1 MLDLLLEL
9 VFYVIVEGAF
19 ELLSQAFS
27 TELRPKVRP
36 GVLSKILAGIAWFG
50 VGSISGL
57 LLTVFFPYRF
67 IRITPF
73 PGFSLLVIPVL
84 AALTMVGIG
93 RLRVWQG
100 QPLVRL
106 DRFAYAYIFAFGM
119 ALARLLLVV

>member
-1 MLDLLLEL
+1 MLDVLLEL
-9 VFYVIVEGAF
+9 ILYVFVECAF

-27 TELRPKVRP
+27 TALKPEVRP
-36 GVLSKILAGIAWFG
+36 GPISKILAGIGWFG
-50 VGSISGL
+50 IGAISGL

-73 PGFSLLVIPVL
+73 PEFSLLVIPVL

-100 QPLVRL
+100 KPLVRL